1 MMRHYD
7 ENIIQLIQLYL
18 TGDLSEEGKAKL
30 EDWIHGDPSH
40 ERLFDEICEER
51 NVVRDLEVYE
61 RVNKDTAWEKV
72 VSRGDIKR
80 RHTSRRL
87 GWYRW
92 VAAVALPVMVVAA
105 GYFIREVKRDTLR
118 QGVEIASIEPGK
130 SKAILRLGNNRVLEI
145 TKERETHVD
154 VAEGVAATNN
164 SSGMIYP
171 EQVATGKTEY
181 NVLEVPRGGEYTV
194 TLSDGTVVHL
204 NSGSELRYPVAFSAE
219 RREVFLSGEGYFE
232 VVKDTVRPF
241 FVNADK
247 LKIRVYG
254 TSFNVNTYNIEKI
267 QTVLVE
273 GKIGI
278 QTMNMNTEY
287 MVKPGQLALYNQEKG
302 TMEIRDVDVLPYV
315 AWKDHE
321 FMFDDESLEEIM
333 NRLSLWYDVDVFFQ
347 AASLKQLHFTGH
359 LGRYEDISH
368 ILDAISGVTQVKFSV
383 KGKTIIVME

>member
-1 MMRHYD
+1 MRDYD
-7 ENIIQLIQLYL
+7 ENIVQLIQLYL
-18 TGDLSEEGKAKL
+18 TGDLSEEEKVKL
-30 EDWIHGDPSH
+30 EDWIRGDSSRK
-40 ERLFDEICEER
+40 RLFDEICEER

-61 RVNKDTAWEKV
+61 RVNKESAWEKV
-72 VSRGDIKR
+72 VCRGNIKLQ
-80 RHTSRRL
+80 HSPRRL

-92 VAAVALPVMVVAA
+92 VAAVMLPVMVAA
-105 GYFIREVKRDTLR
+105 GYFIREMKRDSLQ

-154 VAEGVAATNN
+154 VAEGIAATNN

-181 NVLEVPRGGEYTV
+181 NVLEIPRGGEYTV

-204 NSGSELRYPVAFSAE
+204 NSGSELRYPVAFGAE

-232 VVKDTVRPF
+232 VVKDSVRPF

-254 TSFNVNTYNIEKI
+254 TSFNVNTYDLENI

-302 TMEIRDVDVLPYV
+302 TMEILNVDVLPYV

-321 FMFDDESLEEIM
+321 FMFDDESLEKIM

-347 AASLKQLHFTGH
+347 TASLKQLHFTGH
-359 LGRYEDISH
+359 LGRYDDISH

-383 KGKTIIVME
+383 KGRTIIVME

>member
-1 MMRHYD
+1 MRDYD
-7 ENIIQLIQLYL
+7 ENIVQLIQLYL
-18 TGDLSEEGKAKL
+18 TGDLSEEEKVKL
-30 EDWIHGDPSH
+30 EDWIHGDSSRK
-40 ERLFDEICEER
+40 RLFDEICEER
-51 NVVRDLEVYE
+51 NVARDLEVYE
-61 RVNKDTAWEKV
+61 RVNKESAWEKV
-72 VSRGDIKR
+72 VCRGNIKLQ
-80 RHTSRRL
+80 HSSRRL

-92 VAAVALPVMVVAA
+92 VAAVMLPVMVAA
-105 GYFIREVKRDTLR
+105 GYFIREMKRDSLQ

-204 NSGSELRYPVAFSAE
+204 NSGSELRYPVAFGAE

-232 VVKDTVRPF
+232 VVKDSVRPF

-254 TSFNVNTYNIEKI
+254 TSFNVNTYDLENI

-302 TMEIRDVDVLPYV
+302 TMEILNVDVLPYV

-321 FMFDDESLEEIM
+321 FMFDDESLEKIM

-347 AASLKQLHFTGH
+347 TASLKQLHFTGH
-359 LGRYEDISH
+359 LGRYDDISH
-368 ILDAISGVTQVKFSV
+368 ILDAISGVAQVKFSV
-383 KGKTIIVME
+383 KGRTIIVME

>member
-1 MMRHYD
+1 MRDYD
-7 ENIIQLIQLYL
+7 ENIVQLIQLYL
-18 TGDLSEEGKAKL
+18 TGDLSEEEKVKL
-30 EDWIHGDPSH
+30 EDWIRGDSSRK
-40 ERLFDEICEER
+40 RLFDEICEER

-61 RVNKDTAWEKV
+61 RVNKESAWEKV
-72 VSRGDIKR
+72 VCRGNIKLQ
-80 RHTSRRL
+80 HSPRRL

-92 VAAVALPVMVVAA
+92 VAAVMLPVMVAA
-105 GYFIREVKRDTLR
+105 GYFIREMKRDSLQ

-154 VAEGVAATNN
+154 VAEGIAATNN

-181 NVLEVPRGGEYTV
+181 NVLEIPRGGEYTV

-204 NSGSELRYPVAFSAE
+204 NSGSELRYPVAFGAE

-232 VVKDTVRPF
+232 VVKDSVRPF

-254 TSFNVNTYNIEKI
+254 TLFNVNTYDLENI

-302 TMEIRDVDVLPYV
+302 TMEILNVDVQLYV

-321 FMFDDESLEEIM
+321 FMFDDESLEKIM

-347 AASLKQLHFTGH
+347 TASLKQLHFTGH
-359 LGRYEDISH
+359 LGRYDDISH

-383 KGKTIIVME
+383 KGRTIIVME

>member
-1 MMRHYD
+1 MRDYD
-7 ENIIQLIQLYL
+7 ENIVQLIQLYL
-18 TGDLSEEGKAKL
+18 TGDLSEEEKVKL
-30 EDWIHGDPSH
+30 EDWIRGDSSRK
-40 ERLFDEICEER
+40 RLFDEICEER

-61 RVNKDTAWEKV
+61 RVNKEKV
-72 VSRGDIKR
+72 VCRGNIKLQ
-80 RHTSRRL
+80 HSPRRL

-92 VAAVALPVMVVAA
+92 VAAVMLPVMVAA
-105 GYFIREVKRDTLR
+105 GYFIREMKRDSLQ

-154 VAEGVAATNN
+154 VAEGIAATNN

-181 NVLEVPRGGEYTV
+181 NVLEIPRGGEYTV

-204 NSGSELRYPVAFSAE
+204 NSGSELRYPVAFGAE

-232 VVKDTVRPF
+232 VVKDSVRPF

-254 TSFNVNTYNIEKI
+254 TSFNVNTYDLENI

-302 TMEIRDVDVLPYV
+302 TMEILNVDVQLYV

-321 FMFDDESLEEIM
+321 FMFDDESLEKIM

-347 AASLKQLHFTGH
+347 TASLKQLHFTGH
-359 LGRYEDISH
+359 LGRYDDISH

-383 KGKTIIVME
+383 KGRTIIVME

>member
-1 MMRHYD
+1 MRDYD
-7 ENIIQLIQLYL
+7 ENIVQLIQLYL
-18 TGDLSEEGKAKL
+18 TGDLSEEEKVKL
-30 EDWIHGDPSH
+30 EDWIHGDSSRK
-40 ERLFDEICEER
+40 RLFDEICEER
-51 NVVRDLEVYE
+51 NVARDLEVYE
-61 RVNKDTAWEKV
+61 RVNKESAWEKV
-72 VSRGDIKR
+72 VCRGNIKLQ
-80 RHTSRRL
+80 HSPRRL

-92 VAAVALPVMVVAA
+92 VAAVMLPVMVAA
-105 GYFIREVKRDTLR
+105 GYFIREMKRDSLQ

-154 VAEGVAATNN
+154 VAEGIAATNN

-181 NVLEVPRGGEYTV
+181 NVLEIPRGGEYTV

-204 NSGSELRYPVAFSAE
+204 NSGSELRYPVAFGAE

-232 VVKDTVRPF
+232 VVKDSVRPF

-254 TSFNVNTYNIEKI
+254 TSFNVNTYDLENI

-302 TMEIRDVDVLPYV
+302 TMEILNVDVLPYV

-321 FMFDDESLEEIM
+321 FMFDDESLEKIM

-347 AASLKQLHFTGH
+347 TASLKQLHFTGH
-359 LGRYEDISH
+359 LGRYDDISH

-383 KGKTIIVME
+383 KGRTIIVME

>member
-1 MMRHYD
+1 MMRDYD
-7 ENIIQLIQLYL
+7 ENIVQLIQLYL
-18 TGDLSEEGKAKL
+18 TGDLSEEEKVKL
-30 EDWIHGDPSH
+30 EDWIRGDSSRK
-40 ERLFDEICEER
+40 RLFDEICEER
-51 NVVRDLEVYE
+51 NVARDLEVYE
-61 RVNKDTAWEKV
+61 RVNKESAWEKV
-72 VSRGDIKR
+72 VCRGNIKLQ
-80 RHTSRRL
+80 HSSRRL

-92 VAAVALPVMVVAA
+92 VAAVMLPVMVAA
-105 GYFIREVKRDTLR
+105 GYFIREMKRDSLQ

-154 VAEGVAATNN
+154 VAEGVVATNN

-181 NVLEVPRGGEYTV
+181 NVLEIPRGGEYTV

-204 NSGSELRYPVAFSAE
+204 NSGSELRYPVAFGAE

-232 VVKDTVRPF
+232 VVKDSVRPF

-254 TSFNVNTYNIEKI
+254 TSFNVNTYDLENI

-302 TMEIRDVDVLPYV
+302 TMEILNVDVLPYV

-321 FMFDDESLEEIM
+321 FMFDDESLEKIM

-347 AASLKQLHFTGH
+347 TASLKQLHFTGH
-359 LGRYEDISH
+359 LGRYDDISH

-383 KGKTIIVME
+383 KGRTIIVME

>member
-1 MMRHYD
+1 MRDYD
-7 ENIIQLIQLYL
+7 ENIVQLIQLYL
-18 TGDLSEEGKAKL
+18 TGDLSEEEKVKL
-30 EDWIHGDPSH
+30 EDWIHGDSSRK
-40 ERLFDEICEER
+40 RLFDEICEER
-51 NVVRDLEVYE
+51 NVARDLEVYE
-61 RVNKDTAWEKV
+61 RVNKESAWEKV
-72 VSRGDIKR
+72 VCRGNIKLQ
-80 RHTSRRL
+80 HSSRRL

-92 VAAVALPVMVVAA
+92 VAAVMLPVMVAA
-105 GYFIREVKRDTLR
+105 GYFIREMKRDSLQ

-204 NSGSELRYPVAFSAE
+204 NSGSELRYPVAFGAE
-219 RREVFLSGEGYFE
+219 RREGFLSGEGYFE
-232 VVKDTVRPF
+232 VVKDSVRPF

-254 TSFNVNTYNIEKI
+254 TSFNVNTYDLENI

-287 MVKPGQLALYNQEKG
+287 SVMPGQLALYNREKG
-302 TMEIRDVDVLPYV
+302 TMEIQDVDVRPYV

-321 FMFDDESLEEIM
+321 FMFDDESLEKIM

-347 AASLKQLHFTGH
+347 TASLKQLHFTGH
-359 LGRYEDISH
+359 LGRYDDISH

-383 KGKTIIVME
+383 KGRTIIVME

>member
-1 MMRHYD
+1 MRDYD
-7 ENIIQLIQLYL
+7 ENIVQLIQLYL
-18 TGDLSEEGKAKL
+18 TGDLSEEEKVKL
-30 EDWIHGDPSH
+30 EDWIHGDSSRK
-40 ERLFDEICEER
+40 RLFDEICEER
-51 NVVRDLEVYE
+51 NVARDLEVYE
-61 RVNKDTAWEKV
+61 RVNKESAWEKV
-72 VSRGDIKR
+72 VCRGNIKLQ
-80 RHTSRRL
+80 HSSRRL

-92 VAAVALPVMVVAA
+92 VAAVMLPVMVAA
-105 GYFIREVKRDTLR
+105 GYFIREMKRDSLQ

-145 TKERETHVD
+145 TKEWETHVD

-204 NSGSELRYPVAFSAE
+204 NSGSELRYPVAFGAE

-232 VVKDTVRPF
+232 VVKDSVRPF

-254 TSFNVNTYNIEKI
+254 TSFNVNTYDLENI

-302 TMEIRDVDVLPYV
+302 TMEILNVDVLPYV

-321 FMFDDESLEEIM
+321 FMFDDESLEKIM

-347 AASLKQLHFTGH
+347 TASLKQLHFTGH
-359 LGRYEDISH
+359 LGRYDDISH

-383 KGKTIIVME
+383 KGRTIIVME

>member
-1 MMRHYD
+1 MRDYD
-7 ENIIQLIQLYL
+7 ENIVQLIQLYL
-18 TGDLSEEGKAKL
+18 TGDLSEEEKVKL
-30 EDWIHGDPSH
+30 EDWIRRDSSRK
-40 ERLFDEICEER
+40 RLFDEICEER

-61 RVNKDTAWEKV
+61 RVNKESAWEKV
-72 VSRGDIKR
+72 VCRGNIKLQ
-80 RHTSRRL
+80 HSPRRL

-92 VAAVALPVMVVAA
+92 VAAVMLPVMVAA
-105 GYFIREVKRDTLR
+105 GYFIREMKRDSLQ

-154 VAEGVAATNN
+154 VAEGIAATNN

-181 NVLEVPRGGEYTV
+181 NVLEIPRGGEYTV

-204 NSGSELRYPVAFSAE
+204 NSGSELRYPVAFGAE

-232 VVKDTVRPF
+232 VVKDSVRPF

-254 TSFNVNTYNIEKI
+254 TSFNVNTYDLENI

-278 QTMNMNTEY
+278 RETNSDVEY
-287 MVKPGQLALYNQEKG
+287 SVIPGQLALYNQEKG
-302 TMEIRDVDVLPYV
+302 TMEILNVDVQLYV

-321 FMFDDESLEEIM
+321 FMFDDESLEKIM

-347 AASLKQLHFTGH
+347 TASLKQLHFTGH
-359 LGRYEDISH
+359 LGRYDDISH

-383 KGKTIIVME
+383 KGRTIIVME

>member
-1 MMRHYD
+1 MRDYD
-7 ENIIQLIQLYL
+7 ENIVQLIQLYL
-18 TGDLSEEGKAKL
+18 TGDLSEEEKVKL
-30 EDWIHGDPSH
+30 EDWIRGDSSRK
-40 ERLFDEICEER
+40 RLFDEICEER

-61 RVNKDTAWEKV
+61 RVNKESAWEKV
-72 VSRGDIKR
+72 VCRGNIKLQ
-80 RHTSRRL
+80 HSPRRL

-92 VAAVALPVMVVAA
+92 VAAVMLPVMVAA
-105 GYFIREVKRDTLR
+105 GYFIREMKRDSLQ

-130 SKAILRLGNNRVLEI
+130 SKAILRLGNNCVLEI

-154 VAEGVAATNN
+154 VAEGIAATNN

-181 NVLEVPRGGEYTV
+181 NVLEIPRGGEYTV

-204 NSGSELRYPVAFSAE
+204 NSGSELRYPVAFGAE

-232 VVKDTVRPF
+232 VVKDSVRPF

-254 TSFNVNTYNIEKI
+254 TSFNVNTYDLENI

-302 TMEIRDVDVLPYV
+302 TMEILNVDVQLYV

-321 FMFDDESLEEIM
+321 FMFDDESLEKIM

-347 AASLKQLHFTGH
+347 TASLKQLHFTGH
-359 LGRYEDISH
+359 LGRYDDISH

-383 KGKTIIVME
+383 KGRTIIVME

>member
-1 MMRHYD
+1 MRDYD
-7 ENIIQLIQLYL
+7 ENIVQLIQLYL
-18 TGDLSEEGKAKL
+18 TGDLSEEEKVKL
-30 EDWIHGDPSH
+30 EDWIRGDSSRK
-40 ERLFDEICEER
+40 RLFDEICEER

-61 RVNKDTAWEKV
+61 RVNKESAWEKV
-72 VSRGDIKR
+72 VCRGNIKLQ
-80 RHTSRRL
+80 HSPRRL

-92 VAAVALPVMVVAA
+92 VAAVMLPVMVAA
-105 GYFIREVKRDTLR
+105 GYFIREMKRDSLQ

-154 VAEGVAATNN
+154 VAEGIAATNN

-181 NVLEVPRGGEYTV
+181 NVLEIPRGGEYTV

-204 NSGSELRYPVAFSAE
+204 NSGSELRYPVAFGAE

-232 VVKDTVRPF
+232 VVKDSVRPF

-254 TSFNVNTYNIEKI
+254 TSFNVNTYDLENI

-273 GKIGI
+273 GQIGI

-302 TMEIRDVDVLPYV
+302 TMEILNVDVQLYV

-321 FMFDDESLEEIM
+321 FMFDDESLEKIM

-347 AASLKQLHFTGH
+347 TASLKQLHFTGH
-359 LGRYEDISH
+359 LGRYDDISH

-383 KGKTIIVME
+383 KGRTIIVME

>member
-1 MMRHYD
+1 MRDYD
-7 ENIIQLIQLYL
+7 ENIVQLIQLYL
-18 TGDLSEEGKAKL
+18 TGDLSEEEKVKL
-30 EDWIHGDPSH
+30 EDWIRGDSSRK
-40 ERLFDEICEER
+40 RLFDEICEER

-61 RVNKDTAWEKV
+61 RVNKESACEKV
-72 VSRGDIKR
+72 VCRGNIKLQ
-80 RHTSRRL
+80 HSPRRL

-92 VAAVALPVMVVAA
+92 VAAVMLPVMVAA
-105 GYFIREVKRDTLR
+105 GYFIREMKRDSLQ

-154 VAEGVAATNN
+154 VAEGIAATNN

-181 NVLEVPRGGEYTV
+181 NVLEIPRGGEYTV

-204 NSGSELRYPVAFSAE
+204 NSGSELRYPVAFGAE

-232 VVKDTVRPF
+232 VVKDSVRPF

-254 TSFNVNTYNIEKI
+254 TSFNVNTYDLENI

-302 TMEIRDVDVLPYV
+302 TMEILNVDVQLYV

-321 FMFDDESLEEIM
+321 FMFDDESLEKIM

-347 AASLKQLHFTGH
+347 TASLKQLHFTGH
-359 LGRYEDISH
+359 LGRYDDISH

-383 KGKTIIVME
+383 KGRTIIVME

>member
-1 MMRHYD
+1 MRDYD
-7 ENIIQLIQLYL
+7 ENIVQLIQLYL
-18 TGDLSEEGKAKL
+18 TGDLSEEEKVKL
-30 EDWIHGDPSH
+30 EDWIRGDSSRK
-40 ERLFDEICEER
+40 RLFDEICEER

-61 RVNKDTAWEKV
+61 RVNKECAWEKV
-72 VSRGDIKR
+72 VCRGNIKLQ
-80 RHTSRRL
+80 HSPRRL

-92 VAAVALPVMVVAA
+92 VAAVMLPVMVAA
-105 GYFIREVKRDTLR
+105 GYFIREMKRDSLQ

-154 VAEGVAATNN
+154 VAEGIAATNN

-181 NVLEVPRGGEYTV
+181 NVLEIPRGGEYTV

-204 NSGSELRYPVAFSAE
+204 NSGSELRYPVAFGAE

-232 VVKDTVRPF
+232 VVKDSVRPF

-254 TSFNVNTYNIEKI
+254 TSFNVNTYDLENI

-302 TMEIRDVDVLPYV
+302 TMEILNVDVQLYV

-321 FMFDDESLEEIM
+321 FMFDDESLEKIM

-347 AASLKQLHFTGH
+347 TASLKQLHFTGH
-359 LGRYEDISH
+359 LGRYDDISH

-383 KGKTIIVME
+383 KGRTIIVME

>member
-1 MMRHYD
+1 MRDYD
-7 ENIIQLIQLYL
+7 ENIVQLIQLYL
-18 TGDLSEEGKAKL
+18 TGDLSEEEKVKL
-30 EDWIHGDPSH
+30 EDWIRGDSSRK
-40 ERLFDEICEER
+40 RLFDEICEER

-61 RVNKDTAWEKV
+61 RVNKESAWEKV
-72 VSRGDIKR
+72 VCRGNIKLQ
-80 RHTSRRL
+80 HSPRRL

-92 VAAVALPVMVVAA
+92 VAAVMLPVMVAA
-105 GYFIREVKRDTLR
+105 GYFIREMKRDSLQ

-154 VAEGVAATNN
+154 VAEGIAATNN

-181 NVLEVPRGGEYTV
+181 NVLEIPRGGEYTV

-204 NSGSELRYPVAFSAE
+204 NSGSELRYPVAFGAE

-232 VVKDTVRPF
+232 VVKDSVRPF
-241 FVNADK
+241 FVNVDK

-254 TSFNVNTYNIEKI
+254 TSFNVNTYNLTNVE
-267 QTVLVE
+267 TVLVE

-302 TMEIRDVDVLPYV
+302 TMEILNVDVQLYV

-321 FMFDDESLEEIM
+321 FMFDDESLEKIM

-347 AASLKQLHFTGH
+347 TASLKQLHFTGH
-359 LGRYEDISH
+359 LGRYDDISH

-383 KGKTIIVME
+383 KGRTIIVME